1 MGWPE
6 HSKKPRRLS
15 DPGLF
20 AVLSVELRQ
29 YMAEGEDF
37 STNSLEVC
45 PTSRQHAFV
54 VASESSPPQNFSVQ
68 DREAQRPM
76 FGAPDSITLIVFSA
90 HAFVVS
96 QSNWPERKE
105 AEMKETHLNQLE
117 LAVRWRISH
126 RTLERW
132 RWTGEGPK
140 FLKVGGRVVYRLSDV
155 EEYEQ
160 SIIRSSTSDPGQVQ
174 QTGA

>member
-1 MGWPE
+1 
-6 HSKKPRRLS
+6 
-15 DPGLF
+15 
-20 AVLSVELRQ
+20 
-29 YMAEGEDF
+29 MAEGKDS

-45 PTSRQHAFV
+45 PTSRQHVLVFV
-54 VASESSPPQNFSVQ
+54 GESSLSRSFSVQ
-68 DREAQRPM
+68 DETRQRPG
-76 FGAPDSITLIVFSA
+76 FVAPASITLIVFSA

-160 SIIRSSTSDPGQVQ
+160 SIVRSSTSNPGQAQ
-174 QTGA
+174 QAGT